1 MSHPRLFFSAKW
13 CAGAPDPP
21 INGSAY
27 VNSTGYRFGSVC
39 RGGDP
44 LSSSPEW
51 LTECPFIGATYTEV
65 GAGQARYELTVFT
78 NSTRADKLFLVV
90 RFDSP
95 VTNIVVSA

>member
-1 MSHPRLFFSAKW
+1 M
-13 CAGAPDPP
+13 
-21 INGSAY
+21 
-27 VNSTGYRFGSVC
+27 C

-44 LSSSPEW
+44 LSSGPEW
-51 LTECPFIGATYTEV
+51 LSECPFIGATYTEV